1 MVTREA
7 RVTTRWLWSV
17 LLHNDDQRFGGI
29 EEIAS
34 LRYCKHYGR
43 EWSAKTERPIP
54 RLTWR
59 HLAQSAR
66 LSGWSKHP
74 PSISYFSSLESFST
88 QLYIKSAF
96 ESCSTIISSPDT
108 KLLGLREVIV
118 MRHDTINDKV

>member
-43 EWSAKTERPIP
+43 EWSAKTKGQYRD
-54 RLTWR
+54 R
-59 HLAQSAR
+59 HGGILHRVLDCRAG
-66 LSGWSKHP
+66 LN
-74 PSISYFSSLESFST
+74 I
-88 QLYIKSAF
+88 
-96 ESCSTIISSPDT
+96 
-108 KLLGLREVIV
+108 LLR
-118 MRHDTINDKV
+118 